1 VVKNDVSHGDGKM
14 EMNELGLKRTLLA
27 AVHELTSVHALSS
40 DEELLVEAVLV
51 GVLEL
56 NLSKGGTPARVV
68 DDILDHTLDVA
79 LALGEIELTV
89 LGGALPVEGVRLHSQ
104 RMDSTLIIDN
114 LAAANH
120 LQDEGTK
127 EKQGI
132 ASGGR
137 GDGRHTLKTLPL
149 PFLWPLMT
157 RPMVRDRRY
166 ERRRKREKGRNRL
179 HPG

>member
-1 VVKNDVSHGDGKM
+1 M
-14 EMNELGLKRTLLA
+14 
-27 AVHELTSVHALSS
+27 HALSS

-89 LGGALPVEGVRLHSQ
+89 LGSALPVEGVRLHSQ
-104 RMDSTLIIDN
+104 RMDSTLIIHN
-114 LAAANH
+114 PAAGITSKTRERE
-120 LQDEGTK
+120 Q
-127 EKQGI
+127 KQGI
-132 ASGGR
+132 ALGGR